1 MDVLKVLYEAIDEV
15 NLDLEEGEKVEKGID
30 TVIYAD
36 GSSLD
41 SLGLVN
47 LITIIEQKIEEETGD
62 YITIADERALSME
75 SSPFQSVRTLK
86 DYIEMLMNEESG
98 S

>member
-47 LITIIEQKIEEETGD
+47 LITIIEQKIEEESGD

-75 SSPFQSVRTLK
+75 SSPFQTVRTLK
-86 DYIEMLMNEESG
+86 DYIEMLMNEESE
-98 S
+98 

>member
-1 MDVLKVLYEAIDEV
+1 MDVLKLIYESIDEINV
-15 NLDLEEGEKVEKGID
+15 DLDEGEKVEKSEE

-47 LITIIEQKIEEETGD
+47 LITIIEQKIEEETGE

-75 SSPFQSVRTLK
+75 SSPFQTVKTLK
-86 DYIEMLMNEESG
+86 DYIELLINE
-98 S
+98 

>member
-1 MDVLKVLYEAIDEV
+1 MDVLKLIYDSIDEI
-15 NLDLEEGEKVEKGID
+15 NEDLEEGEKVEKSEETI
-30 TVIYAD
+30 IFAD

-47 LITIIEQKIEEETGD
+47 LITIVEQKIEEETGE

-75 SSPFQSVRTLK
+75 SSPFQTVKTLK
-86 DYIEMLMNEESG
+86 DYIVMLINE
-98 S
+98 

>member
-1 MDVLKVLYEAIDEV
+1 MDILKLIYDSIDEI
-15 NLDLEEGEKVEKGID
+15 NDDQEDNEKVEKKEE
-30 TVIYAD
+30 TVIFGD

-47 LITIIEQKIEEETGD
+47 LITIIEQRIEEETGD

-75 SSPFQSVRTLK
+75 SSPFQTVKTLK
-86 DYIEMLMNEESG
+86 EYIEMLINE
-98 S
+98 

>member
-1 MDVLKVLYEAIDEV
+1 MDVLKLIYDAIDEV
-15 NLDLEEGEKVEKGID
+15 NVDLDEDEKVEKSEE

-75 SSPFQSVRTLK
+75 SSPFQNVTTLK
-86 DYIEMLMNEESG
+86 DYIELLINE
-98 S
+98 

>member
-1 MDVLKVLYEAIDEV
+1 MDVLKLIYDSIDEI
-15 NLDLEEGEKVEKGID
+15 NEDLEEGEKVEKGED

-47 LITIIEQKIEEETGD
+47 LITIIEQKLEEETGE

-75 SSPFQSVRTLK
+75 SSPFQTVKTLK
-86 DYIEMLMNEESG
+86 DYIEILINE
-98 S
+98 

>member
-1 MDVLKVLYEAIDEV
+1 MNVLQLIYEAIDEI
-15 NLDLEEGEKVEKGID
+15 NEDLEEGEKVEKSED
-30 TVIYAD
+30 TIIFAD

-47 LITIIEQKIEEETGD
+47 LITIIEQKIEEETGE

-75 SSPFQSVRTLK
+75 SSPFQTVKTLK
-86 DYIEMLMNEESG
+86 DYIEMLINE
-98 S
+98 

>member
-1 MDVLKVLYEAIDEV
+1 MDVLKLIYEAIDEINV
-15 NLDLEEGEKVEKGID
+15 DLDEDEQVEKGED
-30 TVIYAD
+30 TIIYAD

-47 LITIIEQKIEEETGD
+47 LITIIEQKIEEETGE

-75 SSPFQSVRTLK
+75 SSPFQTVKTLK
-86 DYIEMLMNEESG
+86 DYIELLINE
-98 S
+98 

>member
-1 MDVLKVLYEAIDEV
+1 MDVLKVIFDAIDEL
-15 NLDLEEGEKVEKGID
+15 NLDLEEGEQISKSEE

-47 LITIIEQKIEEETGD
+47 LITIIEEKIEDETGV

-75 SSPFQSVRTLK
+75 TSPFQSVQTLK
-86 DYIEMLMNEESG
+86 EYIEMLADEELK
-98 S
+98 

>member
-1 MDVLKVLYEAIDEV
+1 MDVLKVLYEAIDEI

-47 LITIIEQKIEEETGD
+47 LITIIEQKIEEETGE

-75 SSPFQSVRTLK
+75 SSPFQTVKTLK
-86 DYIEMLMNEESG
+86 DYIELLINE
-98 S
+98 

>member
-1 MDVLKVLYEAIDEV
+1 MDVLKLIYDSIDEINV
-15 NLDLEEGEKVEKGID
+15 DLNEDEKVEKSEE

-75 SSPFQSVRTLK
+75 SSPFQTVRTLK
-86 DYIEMLMNEESG
+86 DYIEMLIDEESD
-98 S
+98 

>member
-1 MDVLKVLYEAIDEV
+1 MDVLNLIYESIDEINV
-15 NLDLEEGEKVEKGID
+15 DLDEDEKVEKSED

-47 LITIIEQKIEEETGD
+47 LITIIEQKIEEETGE

-75 SSPFQSVRTLK
+75 SSPFQTVSTLR
-86 DYIEMLMNEESG
+86 DYIEILINE
-98 S
+98 

>member
-1 MDVLKVLYEAIDEV
+1 MDVLKLIYDSIDEI
-15 NLDLEEGEKVEKGID
+15 NEELEDDEKVKKGED

-47 LITIIEQKIEEETGD
+47 LITIIEQKLEEETGE

-75 SSPFQSVRTLK
+75 SSPFQNVKSLK
-86 DYIEMLMNEESG
+86 EYIELLINE
-98 S
+98 